1 VCQQVSLK
9 KFTVMYKRLFSIIL
23 VFNLLSICNNS
34 IAQNSNLTHN
44 VRRTT
49 RKRDDSTYSRPKL
62 VVGIVIDQM
71 RWDYL
76 YRFNDLFKPNGGFK
90 RLLNDGFSCEN
101 TFIPYVPTVTAAGH
115 TCIYTGSVPAI
126 HGIVGNNWFDNFDHR
141 KYYCTDDSTVKTVGD
156 SSINEGKMSPRN
168 MFVTTIGDELRL
180 ATNFKSKVIG
190 ISIKDRAAILP
201 AGHAANAAY
210 WYDKKG
216 NFISS
221 TYYMDSL
228 PLWVQAFNKRKITD
242 SLYSLGWV
250 QYLPWNLTTQ
260 SYPYLDYCTEDTVHY
275 EDRPF
280 GNAQT
285 KMPYDLSRYIGKDYS
300 KIATTP
306 GGNVLL
312 EQMAEAAISNE
323 QLGKGRATDMLAV
336 SFSSPDYIG
345 HAFGP
350 NSWEQL
356 DDYVRLDDVLGRF
369 FHYLDSTVGEGQ
381 YVVFLTA
388 DHGVSHIPGFDSTH
402 NLPGGYFNP
411 NTIVD
416 SLNAGLKNQFGKD
429 SLVVDLDNF
438 QVTLNHQLI
447 ESASLNKKDIEEWSI
462 DYLQRMPAIAQVFPV
477 KEISTYPITSM
488 QREMIT
494 NGYYPQRCG
503 DIEIVLKPAFVEGY
517 GPADSHGVW
526 NPYDSHIPLLW
537 YGWDIKHGATNRETY
552 MTDIAA
558 TLAALLHIQMPDG
571 CIGKVIPEVMKN

>member
-1 VCQQVSLK
+1 MRRQLFLIIYLLLFISYCSL
-9 KFTVMYKRLFSIIL
+9 
-23 VFNLLSICNNS
+23 
-34 IAQNSNLTHN
+34 AQTN
-44 VRRTT
+44 VRQTT
-49 RKRDDSTYSRPKL
+49 KKRPTTITTVSRPKL

-76 YRFNDLFKPNGGFK
+76 YRFNDLFKEDGGFK
-90 RLLNDGFSCEN
+90 RLLNNGFSCEN

-126 HGIVGNNWFDNFDHR
+126 HGIVGNNWFDNIENK
-141 KYYCTDDSTVKTVGD
+141 KYYCTDDSTVQTVGD

-168 MFVTTIGDELRL
+168 MLVTTIGDELRI

-190 ISIKDRAAILP
+190 ISIKDRASILP

-216 NFISS
+216 NFITS

-228 PLWVQAFNKRKITD
+228 PTWVQNFNKRKITD

-250 QYLPWNLTTQ
+250 PYLPWNLATQ
-260 SYPYLDYCTEDTVHY
+260 SYPYLNYSTADDVPY
-275 EDRPF
+275 EDKPF

-285 KMPYDLSRYIGKDYS
+285 KMPYDLSKYIGKDYT

-312 EQMAEAAISNE
+312 EQLAEAAISNE
-323 QLGKGRATDMLAV
+323 QLGQRKTTDMLAV

-356 DDYVRLDDVLGRF
+356 DDYVRLDAVLGKF
-369 FHYLDSTVGEGQ
+369 FHYLDSTVGKGQ

-388 DHGVSHIPGFDSTH
+388 DHGVSHIPGFDSAYK
-402 NLPGGYFNP
+402 LPGGYFNED
-411 NTIVD
+411 TIVKEM
-416 SLNAGLKNQFGKD
+416 NAQLKQQFGKD
-429 SLVVDLDNF
+429 NIIIGIENF
-438 QVTLNHQLI
+438 QVIFDNQLI
-447 ESASLNKKDIEEWSI
+447 KSDSLDKKNIEDWVI
-462 DYLQRMPAIAQVFPV
+462 GFLQKENSIAQVFAL
-477 KEISTYPITSM
+477 KDISTYPLTAT
-488 QREMIT
+488 QKEMIT
-494 NGYYPQRCG
+494 NAYFPARSG
-503 DIEIVLKPAFVEGY
+503 DIQIIVKPAFVEGA
-517 GPADSHGVW
+517 GRADEHGVW

-537 YGWDIKHGATNRETY
+537 YGWGIKQGASNREVY
-552 MTDIAA
+552 MTDIAP
-558 TLAALLHIQMPDG
+558 TLAAMLHIQMPNG
-571 CIGKVIPEVMKN
+571 CIGKVIPEVLK